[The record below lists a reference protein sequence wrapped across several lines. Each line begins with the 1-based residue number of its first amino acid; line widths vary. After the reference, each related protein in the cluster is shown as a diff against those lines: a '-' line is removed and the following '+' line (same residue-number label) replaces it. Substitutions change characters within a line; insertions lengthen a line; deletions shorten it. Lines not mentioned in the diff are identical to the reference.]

1 LRFVSVVRAS
11 RRAHGDLC
19 RNQRRCKQHTTK
31 EIEMATKKPTKKTV
45 TAKAKAPATLT
56 GSTAIAFKAQREKT
70 GPKTKLLSLVPK
82 KGSVTLKQLQEKA
95 EAEGIKPARVIRFI
109 KSLEH
114 YGYITT
120 LGV

>member
-1 LRFVSVVRAS
+1 
-11 RRAHGDLC
+11 
-19 RNQRRCKQHTTK
+19 
-31 EIEMATKKPTKKTV
+31 MATKTKATKV
-45 TAKAKAPATLT
+45 KAPATLT
-56 GSTAIAFKAQREKT
+56 TSTKIAFKQARQKT
-70 GPKTKLLSLVPK
+70 GPKTELLKLVPK

-95 EAEGIKPARVIRFI
+95 EAEGIKPARVLKFI